1 MKKVVSSSPLTSPGD
16 FISLAAGELQQ
27 RQHSALRALL
37 HHAMK
42 HPLTKGRLARISSSM
57 IDQEEIP
64 KLMDL
69 IQAVRSPDHTDAI
82 IEEMDYG
89 AFGRAASGS
98 PIVFST
104 GGTTGRPTMLL
115 NTYEETLRNAA
126 FHARGYMAAGI
137 LPHHRV
143 ATFGGSGTYAS
154 EYCVYHAL
162 SMTGCTIVPI
172 NDFRLVEDN
181 IAILLNLR
189 VNVLLTMPSEA
200 YGLLDYLEKA
210 NIVLSCI
217 ERVVT
222 GGEPLSEQMKD
233 RMRRCLSPSVAFGS
247 TFQTADVGTIGYQ
260 CGECGPNEYHLHSD
274 LVYAEIEPI
283 EDTPE
288 LVITNLDRML
298 MPALKI
304 RTGDRAEWVNLIGQ
318 ECSCGSTA
326 GRIRLLGRTRDLIKI
341 GGEKVSTDPM
351 TRLPDRLG
359 LREHMLRIE
368 ISTDDDG
375 RDAITIFSSE
385 VLDTGLQDVV
395 TKVLYSE
402 PKLAQMLQE
411 GRCKPLEFRPF
422 SQAATSGGYKNRVV
436 VDVRR

>member
-1 MKKVVSSSPLTSPGD
+1 MKKVVPPSPLKSPED
-16 FISLAAGELQQ
+16 FVSLAAAELQQ
-27 RQHSALRALL
+27 RQHSALRVLL
-37 HHAMK
+37 HHATK
-42 HPLTKGRLARISSSM
+42 HPLTKGRMAKISPSM

-64 KLMDL
+64 KLMSL

-82 IEEMDYG
+82 VEEGEYG
-89 AFGRAASGS
+89 ALGRATSGS

-104 GGTTGRPTMLL
+104 GGTTSRPTMLL
-115 NTYEETLRNAA
+115 NTYEETLRNAV

-172 NDFRLVEDN
+172 NDFRLVGNN
-181 IAILLNLR
+181 IAILLNLK
-189 VNVLLTMPSEA
+189 VNVILTMPSEA
-200 YGLLDYLEKA
+200 YGLLDHLEKA
-210 NIVLSCI
+210 NIILPCI
-217 ERVVT
+217 QRVVT
-222 GGEPLSEQMKD
+222 GGEPLSEQIKR
-233 RMRRCLSPSVAFGS
+233 RMRRCFSPSVAFGS

-274 LVYAEIEPI
+274 LVYAEIELI
-283 EDTPE
+283 EDSPE

-304 RTGDRAEWVNLIGQ
+304 RTGDRVEWVHLIGQ

-326 GRIRLLGRTRDLIKI
+326 GRIRLLGRTRDIVKI

-351 TRLPDRLG
+351 TRMPDLLG
-359 LREHMLRIE
+359 LREDMLRIE
-368 ISTDDDG
+368 ISTDDG

-385 VLDTGLQDVV
+385 ILTRGLQDVA
-395 TKVLYSE
+395 TKVLSSE

-422 SQAATSGGYKNRVV
+422 SQAATCGGYKNRVV